1 MVYAIN
7 ERNLGN
13 SWAMSGEFDIE
24 TWNPTS
30 EDLRES
36 KEQLEDAIE
45 SISDAFVPYDSD
57 GSLVLCN

>member
-1 MVYAIN
+1 
-7 ERNLGN
+7 
-13 SWAMSGEFDIE
+13 MSGEFDKE
-24 TWNPTS
+24 TWNPPS

-57 GSLVLCN
+57 GSLVLYN